1 LRRIALWGPVVLVM
15 GLIFFASSLS
25 DPGAP
30 PGGISDKAAHFLIYG
45 GLGGALVR
53 ALAGGRPAG
62 MGPRRILFA
71 VVLATLYGVTD
82 EIHQY
87 FVPPRT
93 PDILDVAADAGGA
106 VAGAIAI
113 ALLARLLSAL
123 FPPSSPARS

>member
-1 LRRIALWGPVVLVM
+1 M

-53 ALAGGRPAG
+53 ALAGGRPAA

-71 VVLATLYGVTD
+71 VVLATLYRVTD

-93 PDILDVAADAGGA
+93 PDILDVAADAAGA
-106 VAGAIAI
+106 LAGAIAI
-113 ALLARLLSAL
+113 ALIARLLSAR
-123 FPPSSPARS
+123 FRPSSPARS